1 MENREAAN
9 ALARGVL
16 GTLST
21 PWNRIELLEVAG
33 AVVRFYSWIVSLKEI
48 EREALALS
56 ESDRTALIAALL
68 DTLPDVGSDVSD
80 EEVLKRER
88 ELDSGAVEP
97 LSHEE
102 FVRRVQS
109 ERGR

>member
-1 MENREAAN
+1 M
-9 ALARGVL
+9 
-16 GTLST
+16 
-21 PWNRIELLEVAG
+21 
-33 AVVRFYSWIVSLKEI
+33 SLKEI

-56 ESDRTALIAALL
+56 ERDRTALIAALL
-68 DTLPDVGSDVSD
+68 DTLPDAGSDVSD
-80 EEVLKRER
+80 EEVLQRER
-88 ELDSGAVEP
+88 ELDSGTVEP

>member
-1 MENREAAN
+1 
-9 ALARGVL
+9 
-16 GTLST
+16 
-21 PWNRIELLEVAG
+21 LEVAG
-33 AVVRFYSWIVSLKEI
+33 GVARFYSWIVSLKEI

-68 DTLPDVGSDVSD
+68 DTLPDAGSDVSD
-80 EEVLKRER
+80 EEALKRER
-88 ELDSGAVEP
+88 ELDSGAVEAI
-97 LSHEE
+97 SHEE

>member
-1 MENREAAN
+1 M
-9 ALARGVL
+9 
-16 GTLST
+16 
-21 PWNRIELLEVAG
+21 
-33 AVVRFYSWIVSLKEI
+33 SLKEI

-56 ESDRTALIAALL
+56 EGDRTALVAALL
-68 DTLPDVGSDVSD
+68 DTLPDAGSDVCD

>member
-1 MENREAAN
+1 M
-9 ALARGVL
+9 
-16 GTLST
+16 
-21 PWNRIELLEVAG
+21 
-33 AVVRFYSWIVSLKEI
+33 SLKEI

-56 ESDRTALIAALL
+56 ERDRTALIAALL
-68 DTLPDVGSDVSD
+68 DTLPDAGSDVSD

-88 ELDSGAVEP
+88 ELDSGTVEP

>member
-1 MENREAAN
+1 MLDVAEGTTRYYNR
-9 ALARGVL
+9 
-16 GTLST
+16 
-21 PWNRIELLEVAG
+21 
-33 AVVRFYSWIVSLKEI
+33 IVSLKEI

-56 ESDRTALIAALL
+56 EGDRTALVAALL
-68 DTLPDVGSDVSD
+68 DTLPDAGSDVSD
-80 EEVLKRER
+80 EELIKRER